1 MKWDINNIEM
11 EYNLPIDPEKLK
23 DLLELVNK
31 SPQVLKLK
39 HECDEIN
46 NGERNEISQKI
57 IDDAFDAFEIIVKN
71 ITKDEDDIT
80 KLRKLFFKF
89 LFYWLLNS
97 KNITVKD

>member
-1 MKWDINNIEM
+1 M
-11 EYNLPIDPEKLK
+11 EHNTPIDPEKLK

-31 SPQVLKLK
+31 SPEVLRLIQ
-39 HECDEIN
+39 ELDEIN
-46 NGERNEISQKI
+46 NGERHEISQKI

-89 LFYWLLNS
+89 LFCWLLNS
-97 KNITVKD
+97 KNITIKD